1 MQVALARWHSAWGS
15 LDHAQGWVWAGLVRG
30 EFAKANMSIE
40 SVCHPGASP
49 GAVASDLPMHNDRC
63 RRYEGG
69 GTCCHRGS
77 EGSVGAWPSLT

>member
-1 MQVALARWHSAWGS
+1 MQVALACWHSAWGS

-49 GAVASDLPMHNDRC
+49 GAVASDRPCTMTDAADMREAVPAVA
-63 RRYEGG
+63 EGV
-69 GTCCHRGS
+69 R
-77 EGSVGAWPSLT
+77 GAWGRGHR